1 MVCINKVKNQ
11 IMKKAKWISFGCLL
25 GIILATGSCKETLQN
40 ALGKDI
46 SVKNREIVFDVQPSA
61 LSQTDADGQD
71 VPELLSGA
79 TEEVLYDGILNENV
93 AAELEKNGLSFEN
106 LKSFII
112 TQGTLE
118 LVTPQGFDLNT
129 FRTAKLYFDNRTAL
143 VAKADVVDTAARKVR
158 FTIIN
163 GELLDKLKDDKLH
176 VILTGIRPNVVVRL
190 KLVMDYKAKVSLIK

>member
-46 SVKNREIVFDVQPSA
+46 SVKNREIVFDVQPSE

-71 VPELLSGA
+71 VPELLAGA
-79 TEEVLYDGILNENV
+79 TEEVLYDGILNV
-93 AAELEKNGLSFEN
+93 
-106 LKSFII
+106 
-112 TQGTLE
+112 
-118 LVTPQGFDLNT
+118 NT

>member
-1 MVCINKVKNQ
+1 MVCINKVKKQ

-25 GIILATGSCKETLQN
+25 GIILATGSYKETLQN

-71 VPELLSGA
+71 VPELLAGA
-79 TEEVLYDGILNENV
+79 TEEVLYDGILNVNV

-129 FRTAKLYFDNRTAL
+129 FRTAKGTIYHYQRRTPRQAQ
-143 VAKADVVDTAARKVR
+143 R
-158 FTIIN
+158 
-163 GELLDKLKDDKLH
+163 
-176 VILTGIRPNVVVRL
+176 
-190 KLVMDYKAKVSLIK
+190 

>member
-1 MVCINKVKNQ
+1 MRNGHELEGGAYGVGDVLDV
-11 IMKKAKWISFGCLL
+11 ALVLL
-25 GIILATGSCKETLQN
+25 RQDDGLDPLAIGGEGLFLQ
-40 ALGKDI
+40 
-46 SVKNREIVFDVQPSA
+46 S
-61 LSQTDADGQD
+61 ADGQD

-79 TEEVLYDGILNENV
+79 TEEVLYDGILNVNV

-143 VAKADVVDTAARKVR
+143 VAKADVVEAAARKVR